1 MVNPRWQA
9 LPHTDLPNLVRLGLA
24 LVVLDID
31 AGVAALG
38 HRERSMGGT
47 GLLLPIFSLTRQA
60 SCMDCRCRLI
70 AL

>member
-31 AGVAALG
+31 AGVAAPGIVNAAWEAPACCSRFL
-38 HRERSMGGT
+38 
-47 GLLLPIFSLTRQA
+47 A
-60 SCMDCRCRLI
+60 
-70 AL
+70 